1 MPVLGGLEH
10 SPGKE
15 IGPKEKKKITELH
28 AVDLTYLEYTRD
40 TQVNPEMFANWRATV
55 QLGPEVTVGAN

>member
-40 TQVNPEMFANWRATV
+40 TPGKSGNVC
-55 QLGPEVTVGAN
+55 